1 MYNVEF
7 IRNENIFKDNGRY
20 VGKRLSLQRDFLEYE
35 LRIWGRLDK
44 KKILATIYEDLGFGK
59 VIITE
64 KEDITK
70 KWSEELKD
78 E

>member
-7 IRNENIFKDNGRY
+7 IRNENGRY
-20 VGKRLSLQRDFLEYE
+20 ADERLSLQRDFLEYE
-35 LRIWGRLDK
+35 LRIWGRLYK

-59 VIITE
+59 VIITK

-70 KWSEELKD
+70 KWLEELKD